1 MTLTMPMT
9 ETGTA
14 PLLTAVT
21 YQRVSTKEQASKG
34 GRDEGFSIPAQ
45 RQANARKAEDL
56 GARIVAEFVDAG
68 ESARSADRPDLQ
80 RMLEYIATHQV
91 TYCIVHKVDRLARNR
106 LDDVEIHRRLVEAGV
121 TLVSATENID
131 ETPSGMLL
139 HGIMSSIAE
148 FYSKNLATEVTKG
161 LTQKFETGGTPMRAP
176 IGYLNVRKRDEQG
189 REYRTV
195 EIDAERAPLVRWV
208 FEQYAAGERTVVDLL
223 ADVTARGL
231 TSVPTP
237 KRPSGPVGRSTFF
250 DLLRNPYYIGIVRYK
265 GAEQTGTHEPL
276 VDVETWQQVQRLLDS
291 RKKASE
297 RRRTHD
303 HYLKGSLF
311 CGSCGSRMQLD
322 FPANRQGVRY
332 AYYVCSGRASKRKS
346 CTRRAV
352 PVGIAEQL
360 VADCYREIA
369 ITEEDYAALAAQ
381 VEAAFDERLAS
392 RSDELA
398 ELTAN
403 RQRLQNESDKL
414 LAAHFADAIDLET
427 LKRHQDRIRTGL
439 ADIDRRL
446 ATEHDQHEGSRKQL
460 STALSLLVDCATLYA
475 RTDDQGKRLANQALT
490 NGIEISEDERA
501 TIRLAEPFA
510 ALVPEPTS
518 TDVSGSS
525 TSDWVELGGF
535 EPPTFSLRTRR
546 ATNCAIAP
554 QARNRLAPRGRGLAN
569 RPPSGGLLPCR
580 PTSRQDLVEVQ
591 AERLRGGL
599 ALVARGRGRGA
610 GPGVGGQ
617 HGLDAGRHRGRDDVV
632 VRERGGLAAGRRGLH
647 GVRRRG
653 HGHGVPRATRR
664 DTLGVDGLDDRG
676 RPANGGRLV
685 GRWGGLLGR
694 GALGRAGRGGPFA
707 GRRSRC
713 ARVGGRRGVRTGEVL
728 RRDARDHLRA
738 HLRAVD
744 GATRDARAR
753 TPGRGRRAEDGA
765 ASRAGRGT
773 TLGQPRG
780 VGPLGG
786 EHRTTAEHEH
796 EPEERRRDHARP
808 PRDEP
813 ERDDDPHPDGR
824 EEQHDRERETT
835 ARRGGAPLEE
845 LEAGLLGG
853 RLTARR
859 CPARG

>member
-332 AYYVCSGRASKRKS
+332 AYYVCSGRASNRKS

-525 TSDWVELGGF
+525 TSDWVDLRGF
-535 EPPTFSLRTRR
+535 EPLTSSMRTRR
-546 ATNCAIAP
+546 ATNCAI
-554 QARNRLAPRGRGLAN
+554 
-569 RPPSGGLLPCR
+569 
-580 PTSRQDLVEVQ
+580 
-591 AERLRGGL
+591 
-599 ALVARGRGRGA
+599 
-610 GPGVGGQ
+610 GP
-617 HGLDAGRHRGRDDVV
+617 
-632 VRERGGLAAGRRGLH
+632 
-647 GVRRRG
+647 
-653 HGHGVPRATRR
+653 
-664 DTLGVDGLDDRG
+664 
-676 RPANGGRLV
+676 
-685 GRWGGLLGR
+685 
-694 GALGRAGRGGPFA
+694 
-707 GRRSRC
+707 
-713 ARVGGRRGVRTGEVL
+713 
-728 RRDARDHLRA
+728 
-738 HLRAVD
+738 
-744 GATRDARAR
+744 
-753 TPGRGRRAEDGA
+753 
-765 ASRAGRGT
+765 
-773 TLGQPRG
+773 
-780 VGPLGG
+780 
-786 EHRTTAEHEH
+786 
-796 EPEERRRDHARP
+796 
-808 PRDEP
+808 
-813 ERDDDPHPDGR
+813 
-824 EEQHDRERETT
+824 
-835 ARRGGAPLEE
+835 
-845 LEAGLLGG
+845 
-853 RLTARR
+853 
-859 CPARG
+859 

>member
-1 MTLTMPMT
+1 MTLTMPMP
-9 ETGTA
+9 ETDTA
-14 PLLTAVT
+14 PMLTAVT

-45 RQANARKAEDL
+45 RQANARKADDL

-80 RMLEYIATHQV
+80 RMLDYIATHQV

-195 EIDAERAPLVRWV
+195 EIDPERAPLVRWV

-223 ADVTARGL
+223 AEVTARGL

-237 KRPSGPVGRSTFF
+237 KRPSGPVGRATFF

-265 GAEQTGTHEPL
+265 GAEQTGTHEAL

-332 AYYVCSGRASKRKS
+332 AYYVCSGRASKRKN

-360 VADCYREIA
+360 VADCYRDIA
-369 ITEEDYAALAAQ
+369 ITEEQYAALAAQ

-392 RSDELA
+392 RSEELA

-403 RQRLQNESDKL
+403 RQRLQTESDKL
-414 LAAHFADAIDLET
+414 LAAHFADAIDLDT

-446 ATEHDQHEGSRKQL
+446 ATEHDQHDGSRKQL

-518 TDVSGSS
+518 SDVSGSS
-525 TSDWVELGGF
+525 TSDWVGLTGL
-535 EPPTFSLRTRR
+535 EPVTSALSGQRS
-546 ATNCAIAP
+546 
-554 QARNRLAPRGRGLAN
+554 NRL
-569 RPPSGGLLPCR
+569 SY
-580 PTSRQDLVEVQ
+580 
-591 AERLRGGL
+591 
-599 ALVARGRGRGA
+599 
-610 GPGVGGQ
+610 
-617 HGLDAGRHRGRDDVV
+617 
-632 VRERGGLAAGRRGLH
+632 
-647 GVRRRG
+647 
-653 HGHGVPRATRR
+653 
-664 DTLGVDGLDDRG
+664 
-676 RPANGGRLV
+676 RPACGGNTERQHYRL
-685 GRWGGLLGR
+685 
-694 GALGRAGRGGPFA
+694 
-707 GRRSRC
+707 
-713 ARVGGRRGVRTGEVL
+713 
-728 RRDARDHLRA
+728 
-738 HLRAVD
+738 
-744 GATRDARAR
+744 TRH
-753 TPGRGRRAEDGA
+753 
-765 ASRAGRGT
+765 
-773 TLGQPRG
+773 
-780 VGPLGG
+780 PLNS
-786 EHRTTAEHEH
+786 TQDT
-796 EPEERRRDHARP
+796 ARP
-808 PRDEP
+808 PLVGAAESHD
-813 ERDDDPHPDGR
+813 HGR
-824 EEQHDRERETT
+824 SPVTFQVPSSATV
-835 ARRGGAPLEE
+835 P
-845 LEAGLLGG
+845 
-853 RLTARR
+853 
-859 CPARG
+859 

>member
-510 ALVPEPTS
+510 ALAPEHAS
-518 TDVSGSS
+518 SAVRCSS
-525 TSDWVELGGF
+525 TSSSVELRGV
-535 EPPTFSLRTRR
+535 EPLTFALRPRR

-554 QARNRLAPRGRGLAN
+554 GAQRARMTLALRRRWFISGPGRSLADGAPLVGPVGVVVGQRLGGHRDGADRCGRRGQVDGADGPGRQRLRDVGRRGDRDRIPQRTGTVHRGGELDRGL
-569 RPPSGGLLPCR
+569 GGRVVLTEHGDRDRLL
-580 PTSRQDLVEVQ
+580 VV
-591 AERLRGGL
+591 GL
-599 ALVARGRGRGA
+599 PDPF
-610 GPGVGGQ
+610 GPGVQ
-617 HGLDAGRHRGRDDVV
+617 VAAHGADA
-632 VRERGGLAAGRRGLH
+632 EP
-647 GVRRRG
+647 G
-653 HGHGVPRATRR
+653 HH
-664 DTLGVDGLDDRG
+664 DE
-676 RPANGGRLV
+676 
-685 GRWGGLLGR
+685 
-694 GALGRAGRGGPFA
+694 
-707 GRRSRC
+707 
-713 ARVGGRRGVRTGEVL
+713 GE
-728 RRDARDHLRA
+728 
-738 HLRAVD
+738 
-744 GATRDARAR
+744 
-753 TPGRGRRAEDGA
+753 
-765 ASRAGRGT
+765 
-773 TLGQPRG
+773 Q
-780 VGPLGG
+780 
-786 EHRTTAEHEH
+786 
-796 EPEERRRDHARP
+796 
-808 PRDEP
+808 
-813 ERDDDPHPDGR
+813 
-824 EEQHDRERETT
+824 Q
-835 ARRGGAPLEE
+835 ARRGDRRPPGQDAERDRHADAQQCEHQHQQHPPS
-845 LEAGLLGG
+845 AQR
-853 RLTARR
+853 RLPVGHGQLAQ
-859 CPARG
+859 RGPSG